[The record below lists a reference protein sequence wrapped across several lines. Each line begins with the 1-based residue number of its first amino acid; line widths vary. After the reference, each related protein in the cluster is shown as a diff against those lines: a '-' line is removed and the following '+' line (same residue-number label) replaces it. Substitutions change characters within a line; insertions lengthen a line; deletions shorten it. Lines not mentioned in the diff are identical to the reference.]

1 MRPLIDA
8 PLEVDLRLY
17 SAEKLDKQIEN
28 GNEIICWALKF
39 GRTIY
44 DPAVFWSEQCSKWE
58 LRIPLPSAEAA
69 RTRFESSLS
78 RAEEMV
84 KLGDDSAAEDMVLSA
99 VTQLVRE
106 RLIHHEI
113 FPASRPEL
121 AEQLRAAEMN
131 NALSQLLDDAMYG
144 DYTPSQ
150 LLGRLKQE
158 SK

>member
-8 PLEVDLRLY
+8 PLEVDLRVY
-17 SAEKLDKQIEN
+17 SAEKLDKQIEQ

-39 GRTIY
+39 GRAIY
-44 DPAVFWSEQCSKWE
+44 DPAQFWIERCSKWE

-84 KLGDDSAAEDMVLSA
+84 ELGDDSAADDMILSA
-99 VTQLVRE
+99 VTQLVRK
-106 RLIHHEI
+106 RLIQYDI

-121 AEQLRAAEMN
+121 AEQLRAAENN
-131 NALSQLLDDAMYG
+131 NALSDLLDDAMYG
-144 DYTPSQ
+144 DFAPSQ
-150 LLGRLKQE
+150 LLRRLKQQ
-158 SK
+158 SH